1 MTKFLILFFLFIS
14 SSLYGEDISNFEIE
28 GVSVGS
34 SLLEFYN
41 KKEIIDQIEENK
53 DRYLNNILF
62 GEVFLNKNISSYDSL
77 TVFVK
82 SNDPKFI
89 IHSISGSKKFDN
101 IDLCINEKK
110 NIISEFDNIF
120 DDALKTS
127 DVYNYDYDSSGNSKI
142 YETKFTF
149 ISDNEINI
157 QCIELD
163 EKYSKNK
170 NWWKNT
176 LYISIDEKEFLD
188 WLYNL

>member
-1 MTKFLILFFLFIS
+1 MKILFTLFVLFFLSPSIAN
-14 SSLYGEDISNFEIE
+14 DISEFQIE

-34 SLLEFYN
+34 SLLEYYN
-41 KKEIIDQIEENK
+41 EKEIIDQIEENK
-53 DRYLNNILF
+53 ERYLNNSIF
-62 GEVFLNKNISSYDSL
+62 GEIFLNKNISSYDSL

-82 SNDPKFI
+82 SDDPEFTI
-89 IHSISGSKKFDN
+89 YSISGSKKFDT
-101 IDLCINEKK
+101 IELCIKEKK

-120 DDALKTS
+120 DFAFKDS
-127 DVYNYDYDSSGNSKI
+127 DIYNYDPDPSGNSKL

-149 ISDNEINI
+149 KSEDEINI

-163 EKYSKNK
+163 KQYSKSK
-170 NWWKNT
+170 NWWTIT